1 VGIPTPPPCPFH
13 GPVRS
18 GLLVRLSSSMSLLVL
33 GLSHHQAPVAVR
45 ERFAVPE
52 SDIPSLTRHLQA
64 QGVVDEVVVVS
75 TCNRVEL
82 YVASPLPVDSAAAG
96 LRNSLEHRGAPDS
109 SEGAAGWYR
118 HEGRAVAS
126 HLFGVASGL
135 DSMVLGETEI
145 LGQLKRSYDVASR
158 HGGTARV
165 LNTLFQSAF
174 HAAKEIRSTT
184 GIQRGN
190 TSVASV
196 AVELAQSMCR
206 GLEGRE
212 VMVIGAGETSEK
224 TARALLGRGA
234 RSVIVSNRCQDRA
247 LALAGELGG
256 RAIRFDAWEEE
267 FARLDILISSTR
279 APHHILDRPRL
290 ERLLAHR
297 ARRPLLLIDLA
308 VPRDIDPAVRDLE
321 GVFLVDVDDLQ
332 GIAQGHLQAREQ
344 ERNRC
349 RRMVEERSM
358 AWFEG
363 MQRRLARMGGM
374 DPVRH
379 DAARS

>member
-1 VGIPTPPPCPFH
+1 
-13 GPVRS
+13 
-18 GLLVRLSSSMSLLVL
+18 MSLLVL

-45 ERFAVPE
+45 ERFAFAE
-52 SDIPSLTRHLQA
+52 SEIPAFTDTLRARGL
-64 QGVVDEVVVVS
+64 VDEAVLVS

-82 YVASPLPVDSAAAG
+82 YASSSLPSGAAAAG
-96 LRNSLEHRGAPDS
+96 LRDSLDLHRAPATGCTA
-109 SEGAAGWYR
+109 EWYR

-145 LGQLKRSYDVASR
+145 LGQLKRSYDVANR
-158 HGGTARV
+158 HGSTGRV

-196 AVELAQSMCR
+196 AVELAQSMCQ

-212 VMVIGAGETSEK
+212 VMVIGAGDTSEK
-224 TARALLGRGA
+224 TARALLSRGA
-234 RSVIVSNRCQDRA
+234 RSLIVSNRCFERA
-247 LALAGELGG
+247 SALAGELGG
-256 RAIRFDAWEEE
+256 RAIRFEDWEEE
-267 FARLDILISSTR
+267 FARLDIVISSTR

-290 ERLLAHR
+290 ERLLRHR
-297 ARRPLLLIDLA
+297 SQRPLLLIDLA

-321 GVFLVDVDDLQ
+321 GIFLVNVDDLQ
-332 GIAQGHLQAREQ
+332 GIAQGHLLAREQ
-344 ERNRC
+344 ERSRC
-349 RRMVEERSM
+349 LELVEERSST
-358 AWFEG
+358 WFEQL
-363 MQRRLARMGGM
+363 QRRLARMGGM
-374 DPVRH
+374 AP
-379 DAARS
+379 A

>member
-1 VGIPTPPPCPFH
+1 
-13 GPVRS
+13 
-18 GLLVRLSSSMSLLVL
+18 MSLLVL

-52 SDIPSLTRHLQA
+52 ADIPSLTRHLQA

-82 YVASPLPVDSAAAG
+82 YVASPLPVDAAAAG
-96 LRNSLEHRGAPDS
+96 LWNSLGHRGTSDS
-109 SEGAAGWYR
+109 SEGVAGWYR
-118 HEGRAVAS
+118 HEGRGVAS

-158 HGGTARV
+158 HGGTGRV

-212 VMVIGAGETSEK
+212 VIVIGAGDTSEK

-234 RSVIVSNRCQDRA
+234 RSVIVSNRCHDRA

-267 FARLDILISSTR
+267 FARLDIVISSTR
-279 APHHILDRPRL
+279 APHHILDRRRL

-349 RRMVEERSM
+349 RQMVEERSM
-358 AWFEG
+358 TWFEG

-374 DPVRH
+374 DPVQH
-379 DAARS
+379 DAAPR

>member
-1 VGIPTPPPCPFH
+1 
-13 GPVRS
+13 
-18 GLLVRLSSSMSLLVL
+18 M
-33 GLSHHQAPVAVR
+33 
-45 ERFAVPE
+45 
-52 SDIPSLTRHLQA
+52 
-64 QGVVDEVVVVS
+64 VS
-75 TCNRVEL
+75 T
-82 YVASPLPVDSAAAG
+82 
-96 LRNSLEHRGAPDS
+96 RGQ
-109 SEGAAGWYR
+109 G
-118 HEGRAVAS
+118 GRL
-126 HLFGVASGL
+126 HLFAVASGL

-145 LGQLKRSYDVASR
+145 LGQLKRSYEVASR
-158 HGGTARV
+158 HGGTGRV

-212 VMVIGAGETSEK
+212 VMVIGAGDTSEK

-234 RSVIVSNRCQDRA
+234 RSVIVSNRCHDRA

-267 FARLDILISSTR
+267 FDRLDIVISSTR

-290 ERLLAHR
+290 ERLLARR

-332 GIAQGHLQAREQ
+332 GIAHAHLRAREQ

-349 RRMVEERSM
+349 RQLVEERSVT
-358 AWFEG
+358 WFEG

-374 DPVRH
+374 DPVRY
-379 DAARS
+379 DAARL

>member
-1 VGIPTPPPCPFH
+1 
-13 GPVRS
+13 
-18 GLLVRLSSSMSLLVL
+18 MSLLVL

-45 ERFAVPE
+45 ERFAVSEADMPAF
-52 SDIPSLTRHLQA
+52 TRDLRTRGLA
-64 QGVVDEVVVVS
+64 DEVVLVS

-82 YVASPLPVDSAAAG
+82 YAASRLPLETAAAG
-96 LRNSLEHRGAPDS
+96 LQGSLERRCAPVPITS
-109 SEGAAGWYR
+109 GAGWYR
-118 HEGRAVAS
+118 HGGRDVAA

-145 LGQLKRSYDVASR
+145 LGQLKRSYDMASR
-158 HGGTARV
+158 LGGTGRV

-174 HAAKEIRSTT
+174 HAAKEIRSST

-206 GLEGRE
+206 GLGGRE
-212 VMVIGAGETSEK
+212 VMVIGAGDTSEK

-234 RSVIVSNRCQDRA
+234 RSVIVSNRCHDRA
-247 LALAGELGG
+247 LALADELGG

-267 FARLDILISSTR
+267 FARLDIVISSTR
-279 APHHILDRPRL
+279 APHHILDRSRL

-297 ARRPLLLIDLA
+297 AHRPLLLIDLA

-321 GVFLVDVDDLQ
+321 GVFLVDIDDLH
-332 GIAQGHLQAREQ
+332 GIAQGHLKAREQ
-344 ERNRC
+344 ERVRC
-349 RRMVEERSM
+349 RQMIEERSM

-363 MQRRLARMGGM
+363 MQRRLDRMG
-374 DPVRH
+374 DRVQV
-379 DAARS
+379 

>member
-1 VGIPTPPPCPFH
+1 
-13 GPVRS
+13 
-18 GLLVRLSSSMSLLVL
+18 MSLLVL

-45 ERFAVPE
+45 ERFAFAE
-52 SDIPSLTRHLQA
+52 SEIPAFTDTLRERGL
-64 QGVVDEVVVVS
+64 VDEAVLVS

-82 YVASPLPVDSAAAG
+82 YASSSLPAGAAAVG
-96 LRNSLEHRGAPDS
+96 LRDSLDLHRAPANGCTA
-109 SEGAAGWYR
+109 EWYR

-145 LGQLKRSYDVASR
+145 LGQLKRSYDVANR
-158 HGGTARV
+158 HGSTGRV

-196 AVELAQSMCR
+196 AVELAQSMCH

-212 VMVIGAGETSEK
+212 VMVIGAGDTSEK
-224 TARALLGRGA
+224 TARALLSRGA
-234 RSVIVSNRCQDRA
+234 RSLIVSNRCFERA
-247 LALAGELGG
+247 SALAGELGG
-256 RAIRFDAWEEE
+256 RAIRFEAWEEE
-267 FARLDILISSTR
+267 FARLDIVISSTR

-290 ERLLAHR
+290 ERLLRHR
-297 ARRPLLLIDLA
+297 AQRPLLLIDLA
-308 VPRDIDPAVRDLE
+308 VPRDIDPAVRDLK
-321 GVFLVDVDDLQ
+321 GIFLVNVDDLQ
-332 GIAQGHLQAREQ
+332 GIAQGHLRAREQ
-344 ERNRC
+344 ERSRC
-349 RRMVEERSM
+349 LELVEERSST
-358 AWFEG
+358 WFEQ

-374 DPVRH
+374 AP
-379 DAARS
+379 A